1 MMMQYSSSE
10 SETTTTHAESSSST
24 PLRIT
29 ALQANHL
36 ARGAKMVPFAGWNMP
51 LQYGRIMEEHHA
63 VRQTVGLFDISH
75 MGLIRIHS
83 ADRSMSHAFLERMV
97 PRSLAKLYPGKAVYT
112 QLLNENGGIID
123 DIIIYEMPE
132 SEHLS
137 EFQEFLIIANAAN
150 TEADT
155 AWLRKQAQ
163 ELNFKG
169 LRIESINSPP
179 SEGCALTRSGSQEQP
194 NKTTPSGDAVHPSEG
209 GEFKGLVTRYSF
221 FALQGPLFEDVLA
234 RTGYETDMLPER
246 FHIQEAQIQ
255 GTPVWISSTGYTGE
269 DGVEIIVPSAQ
280 ANALWDLLLEVGR
293 PNGIKPI
300 GLAARDTLRLEA
312 AYPLHGHDISEND
325 SPLEAGLDWSVRLN
339 RSTPLKSGDFI
350 GKTALEAQLKNGLT
364 RHFYCFTV
372 NHRSIARQ
380 GDRILKNGNDVG
392 VVTSGSISPLFN
404 EPIGMG
410 YIQTDAVVGP
420 GDSIEILVRGKVIHA
435 QLVERPFYQPSE
447 LPKEL

>member
-1 MMMQYSSSE
+1 M
-10 SETTTTHAESSSST
+10 TTGHAETSSST
-24 PLRIT
+24 PLRTT
-29 ALQANHL
+29 ALEANHV
-36 ARGAKMVPFAGWNMP
+36 ARGAKMVPFAGWTMP

-63 VRQTVGLFDISH
+63 VRQSVGLFDISH

-83 ADRSMSHAFLERMV
+83 GDRTMSHAFLERMV

-112 QLLNENGGIID
+112 QLLNEHGGIID

-155 AWLRKQAQ
+155 AWLQKQAQ
-163 ELNFKG
+163 QLNFKG
-169 LRIESINSPP
+169 LRIESSLDSLKNNLSSP
-179 SEGCALTRSGSQEQP
+179 AQATTR
-194 NKTTPSGDAVHPSEG
+194 
-209 GEFKGLVTRYSF
+209 FSF

-234 RTGYETDMLPER
+234 RTGYETDTLPER

-255 GTPVWISSTGYTGE
+255 GTPVWISRTGYTGE

-325 SPLEAGLDWSVRLN
+325 TPLEAGLDWSVRFN
-339 RSTPLKSGDFI
+339 RSTPLKPTEFI
-350 GKTALEAQLKNGLT
+350 GKSILEEQVKNGLT

-372 NHRSIARQ
+372 KHRSIARQ
-380 GDRILKNGNDVG
+380 GDRILKNGTDVG

-410 YIQTDAVVGP
+410 YIQTDAVFGA
-420 GDSIEILVRGKVIHA
+420 GDTIDILVRGKVIHA